1 MNVFSAKNLVILT
14 RMEGVLNLVKDQV
27 GRLIDRVNELEI
39 QADQLRA
46 ATQSLKEGAVASKDT
61 AEALAL
67 ALKDAKDTADV
78 SARVDAQKKTDA
90 INQADQRWTPYQR
103 IFVALGGLVGLIGAY
118 VALTPGPP
126 G

>member
-14 RMEGVLNLVKDQV
+14 RIEGVVNMIQDQV
-27 GRLIDRVNELEI
+27 GRLISRVTDLEV
-39 QADQLRA
+39 QADLLRA

-90 INQADQRWTPYQR
+90 MNQADQRWTPYQR
-103 IFVALGGLVGLIGAY
+103 IFVALGGLVGVVGAF
-118 VALTPGPP
+118 VALKNG